1 MIDNICEIID
11 LHKRLVTEF
20 EKEGPL
26 KIEEISN
33 MLIQSLRQDGII
45 YLCGNGGSAADAQHI
60 AGELIGK
67 FKKIRKALPAIALT
81 TDSSVLTCIGNDF
94 GFDSVFSRQVEAMIK
109 PKDIL
114 WVLSTSGKSKN
125 IINVVKVAKEIGAKV
140 IAFKGKTGSELERIS
155 DISLNVSSSATSSV
169 QEIHQLAYH
178 IICSLVEEK
187 FTGI

>member
-1 MIDNICEIID
+1 MIDNISEMID

-20 EKEGPL
+20 EKEGPA

-33 MLIQSLRQDGII
+33 ILIESLKQDGVI

-67 FKKIRKALPAIALT
+67 FRKNRKALPAIALT
-81 TDSSVLTCIGNDF
+81 TDSSVLTCVGNDF
-94 GFDSVFSRQVEAMIK
+94 CFDDIFSRQVEALLK

-114 WVLSTSGKSKN
+114 WTLSTSGKSQN
-125 IINVVKVAKEIGAKV
+125 IINAAKIANEKGAKV
-140 IAFKGKTGSELERIS
+140 LAFTGKKGSKLEKIS
-155 DISLNVSSSATSSV
+155 DICLNVQSSITSSI

-178 IICSLVEEK
+178 IICGLVEEK
-187 FTGI
+187 FSKN